1 MVRMQIQF
9 TPEQASEPSR
19 RARAQQ
25 MSIAAYV
32 RRAVDATLATEERQ
46 PTREE
51 LWKRSLAVVGKYRD
65 PSGENV
71 AEDHDRY
78 LDEAYG
84 DWQEKRR

>member
-1 MVRMQIQF
+1 MVRQIQF
-9 TPEQASEPSR
+9 TPEQASELSR
-19 RARAQQ
+19 RAKAKR

-32 RRAVDATLATEERQ
+32 RGAVDATLAKDERP

-51 LWKRSLAVVGKYRD
+51 LWQRSLAAVGKYRD

-84 DWQEKRR
+84 DWQEKPR